1 MVASDRTNLLLS
13 VTPTSVPGLQPV
25 VALDDPASLV
35 WRSPG

>member
-1 MVASDRTNLLLS
+1 MVASGRTNLLLS
-13 VTPTSVPGLQPV
+13 VTPTSVPDRQSV